1 MKTSRRH
8 FLLLSAGVGS
18 SLVLSRGASA
28 AAPAPANTVN
38 ESDPQAQA
46 VGYVADASKVDKAK
60 FPNFAAGQAC
70 ASCSL
75 FQGKASDTYG
85 GCTLFGDKQVASRGW
100 CSAYSNI

>member
-1 MKTSRRH
+1 MKMKTSRRQ

-18 SLVLSRGASA
+18 SLAFSRVAFA
-28 AAPAPANTVN
+28 ANTVS

-60 FPNFAAGQAC
+60 FPNFAPGQAC

-75 FQGKASDTYG
+75 FQGKASDAYG

>member
-1 MKTSRRH
+1 MKTSRRQ

-18 SLVLSRGASA
+18 SLALSRVAFA
-28 AAPAPANTVN
+28 ATPANAVN

-60 FPNFAAGQAC
+60 FPNFASDQSC

-75 FQGKASDTYG
+75 FQGKASDAYG